1 MRGRGGTMFSFWK
14 SEGESARGGGRVWLL
29 LLFGAIG
36 IGLLVF
42 GGMWEGRA
50 SDAPLTESGSAEEE
64 LREYQTYLESRVA
77 ALCESVSGVSHVTV
91 IVSLS
96 GGFGSVYAT
105 EWTKDGEAY
114 VILGSGANAEALLL
128 SRSTPEIAG
137 IGVVCRGG
145 GNDILRRELISL
157 ISAGFNISSNRI
169 YITEASQ

>member
-1 MRGRGGTMFSFWK
+1 MFSFWK
-14 SEGESARGGGRVWLL
+14 SEGDGTRSGGRIWLL

-36 IGLLVF
+36 VGLLVF
-42 GGMWEGRA
+42 GGMWEDREGA
-50 SDAPLTESGSAEEE
+50 EPLSESVSVEEE
-64 LREYQTYLESRVA
+64 LRAYQEYLEGRVT
-77 ALCESVSGVSHVTV
+77 ALCESVNGVSDVTV

-105 EWTKDGEAY
+105 EWTNDGEAY

-128 SRSTPEIAG
+128 SRSAPEIAG

-157 ISAGFNISSNRI
+157 ISAGFDISSNRI
-169 YITEASQ
+169 YVTEAHK